1 MAVPVASHWA
11 IDAGYRFSRIDADTP
26 VNTQGVTFGV
36 GYRSNR
42 YVARPRHAHGLPR
55 PELFSRVPERA
66 IGGGTMLI
74 VERPV
79 VEWIER
85 VARSISRCRGVPHVD
100 GRCDACGLVDA
111 TVCDAV
117 VDALVAADFLR
128 RRPNDTYVRRESRR

>member
-1 MAVPVASHWA
+1 LDSAHDNRALASALLEKRPAVMTATEVIVTRFPRA
-11 IDAGYRFSRIDADTP
+11 ISLFDESFGLLMNIAARI
-26 VNTQGVTFGV
+26 
-36 GYRSNR
+36 
-42 YVARPRHAHGLPR
+42 
-55 PELFSRVPERA
+55 FSRVPERA

-85 VARSISRCRGVPHVD
+85 VRAEYLEMP
-100 GRCDACGLVDA
+100 GLSLTRWQMRRLWLLDA